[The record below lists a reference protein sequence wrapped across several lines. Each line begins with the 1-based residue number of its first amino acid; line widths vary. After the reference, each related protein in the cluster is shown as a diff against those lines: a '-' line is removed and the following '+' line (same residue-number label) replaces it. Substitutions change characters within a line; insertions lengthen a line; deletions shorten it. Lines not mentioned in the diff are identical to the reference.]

1 MVHVSVPDAFI
12 MVPMDAKLIEQVI
25 NNLLENAAFHG
36 NSQEPIELT
45 AAIHD
50 KILSVTIKD
59 YGNGIDPD
67 RFPTLFDG
75 GGACSNPKGDGH
87 KGMGIGLSICKTIIN
102 AHGGSIEAANHSK
115 GAMFTFTLPDWREY

>member
-1 MVHVSVPDAFI
+1 MPPSTETAR
-12 MVPMDAKLIEQVI
+12 
-25 NNLLENAAFHG
+25 
-36 NSQEPIELT
+36 SPIELT

-50 KILSVTIKD
+50 KNPFCHVKD

-87 KGMGIGLSICKTIIN
+87 KRDGN
-102 AHGGSIEAANHSK
+102 R
-115 GAMFTFTLPDWREY
+115 TFDL

>member
-1 MVHVSVPDAFI
+1 M
-12 MVPMDAKLIEQVI
+12 
-25 NNLLENAAFHG
+25 
-36 NSQEPIELT
+36 T

-75 GGACSNPKGDGH
+75 GGACSNPRVTATKGWESALRFV
-87 KGMGIGLSICKTIIN
+87 KPS
-102 AHGGSIEAANHSK
+102 
-115 GAMFTFTLPDWREY
+115 